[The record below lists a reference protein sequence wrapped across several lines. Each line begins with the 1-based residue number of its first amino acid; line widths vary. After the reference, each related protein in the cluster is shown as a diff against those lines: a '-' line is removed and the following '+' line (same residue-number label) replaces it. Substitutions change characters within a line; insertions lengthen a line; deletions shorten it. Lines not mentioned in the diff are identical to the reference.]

1 MSCSLKVDRAGPL
14 CTVQD
19 GGRPNLLAHGIS
31 ASGPMDI
38 GAHRLAGTLAGAC
51 DETGIEF
58 TRAGLDLQVES
69 GGLFAGWAGGAFEVR
84 VNGEHRPWP
93 GVGRLAAGD
102 RLNIMPGAAG
112 NYGYL
117 RFNKVLDL
125 PMVLGSRATSTR
137 ARLGGL
143 EGRALRAGDVLR
155 FAGEGGHVQSVV
167 PPNQA
172 ADCAGAIRITWG
184 IHADRFAAETRRNF
198 VGTPF
203 RVTNA
208 MDRMGVRLADE
219 KGVFAGSSIL
229 SLISD
234 PILPGDVQILG
245 DGTPIVLMRD
255 HQPTGGYPRIGT
267 IISADL
273 DRFAQMRPGEEVV
286 FVPVSVDHAHRLMRS
301 AKP

>member
-1 MSCSLKVDRAGPL
+1 MSSSLRVERAGPL

-19 GGRPNLLAHGIS
+19 GGRQGLLAHGIS

-38 GAHRLAGTLAGAC
+38 DAHRLAGALAGAS
-51 DETGIEF
+51 DKTGIEL
-58 TRAGLDLQVES
+58 TRAGLDLLVES
-69 GGLFAGWAGGAFEVR
+69 GDLTVGWAGGAFDVQL
-84 VNGEHRPWP
+84 NGERRPWP
-93 GVGRLAAGD
+93 GCASIAAGD
-102 RLNIMPGAAG
+102 RLCIAPGAAG

-117 RFNKVLDL
+117 RFGKKLDL

-143 EGRALRAGDVLR
+143 EGRALRAGDVLN
-155 FAGEGGHVQSVV
+155 FSEEGGTVQSVCSSD
-167 PPNQA
+167 PPE
-172 ADCAGAIRITWG
+172 AGPVRFVWG
-184 IHADRFAAETRRNF
+184 IHADRFAADIRRKF
-198 VGTPF
+198 VETPF

-219 KGVFAGSSIL
+219 GGVFAGSSIL

-234 PILPGDVQILG
+234 PILPGDIQILG

-267 IISADL
+267 IVSADL
-273 DRFAQMRPGEEVV
+273 GRFAQIRSGEAVV
-286 FVPVSVDHAHRLMRS
+286 FAPVSVDHAHQLMRS
-301 AKP
+301 GRP

>member
-1 MSCSLKVDRAGPL
+1 MSCSLRVDRVGPL

-19 GGRPNLLAHGIS
+19 GGRPGLLAHGIS

-38 GAHRLAGTLAGAC
+38 AAHRLAGALAGAC
-51 DETGIEF
+51 DETGIEL
-58 TRAGLDLQVES
+58 TRAGIDLLVEA
-69 GGLFAGWAGGAFEVR
+69 GELIVGWAGGAFEVR
-84 VNGEHRPWP
+84 VNGEQRPWP
-93 GVGRLAAGD
+93 GGARIAVGD
-102 RLNIMPGAAG
+102 RLSITPGAAG

-117 RFNKVLDL
+117 RSDKGLDL

-143 EGRALRAGDVLR
+143 KGRALRAGDVLK
-155 FAGEGGHVQSVV
+155 FAGEGGPMQTVV
-167 PPNQA
+167 PP
-172 ADCAGAIRITWG
+172 DPPEAGPVRFVWA
-184 IHADRFAAETRRNF
+184 IHAERFAADVRRKF
-198 VGTPF
+198 VETPF

-219 KGVFAGSSIL
+219 GGVFAASSIL

-234 PILPGDVQILG
+234 PILPGDIQILG

-267 IISADL
+267 IIGVDL
-273 DRFAQMRPGEEVV
+273 GRFAQIRSGEAVV
-286 FVPVSVDHAHRLMRS
+286 FAPVSVDHAHRLLRS
-301 AKP
+301 ATP